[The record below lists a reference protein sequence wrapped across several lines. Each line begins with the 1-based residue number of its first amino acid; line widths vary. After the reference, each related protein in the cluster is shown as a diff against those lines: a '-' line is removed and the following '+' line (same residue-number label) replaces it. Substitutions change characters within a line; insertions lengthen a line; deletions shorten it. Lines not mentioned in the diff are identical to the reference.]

1 MIERSE
7 LYIDG
12 AWRAPQGQGTI
23 EVIDAHTEDVMGTVP
38 AGNAADAVAAL
49 ESSARALDGWSRTR
63 RAERIAAVRA
73 LADGLE
79 ARNTALSEMMAREVG
94 TPITTSERVQ
104 VGLAVNVL
112 RSMAAAAEEQDPVE
126 VLGSSALIRVPV
138 GVVGAITPWNYP
150 LYQLVA
156 KLAPAMLQGCT
167 TVLKPSSVAPLAA
180 FDLLE
185 IAHEAGIPAGVI
197 NLVTGAGAE
206 VGEVLASHPLVD
218 MVSLTGS
225 TSAGARVAA
234 LAAPGIKRLGLELGG
249 KSATVVAPGAD
260 LEQAVANS
268 VRGCFINNGQT
279 CSALTR
285 LVVTRDALAEVEERA
300 AAAVAAMA
308 VGDPLERTTEVGPI
322 SSAGQYRSVQEL
334 LATADRDG
342 TVLTGGAGRADG
354 FDRGYY
360 AKPTVVSR
368 LAPDATLAQEEVF
381 GPVLSIIAADDLDH
395 AVRIANDSEYGLSG
409 AVWAADLPSAAAIA
423 ARLRTGQVA
432 LNGGRFNVLAPF
444 GGFKKSGV
452 GRELGPHGL
461 DEYGELVAMQLPAGA
476 DPAEVADALRAL
488 A

>member
-1 MIERSE
+1 MIERRE

-38 AGNAADAVAAL
+38 AGDAADAVAAL

-63 RAERIAAVRA
+63 RAERVAAVRA

-104 VGLAVNVL
+104 VGLAVTVL

-126 VLGSSALIRVPV
+126 VLGTSVLIRVPV

-285 LVVTRDALAEVEERA
+285 LVVTRDALAEVEERRGRGGHGRRRPAGAHHRGRPHLLRRPVPQRAGA
-300 AAAVAAMA
+300 A
-308 VGDPLERTTEVGPI
+308 GHRRPRRHRPHRRRGPP
-322 SSAGQYRSVQEL
+322 RRLRPRL
-334 LATADRDG
+334 LRQADRRLPPG
-342 TVLTGGAGRADG
+342 PRRHARPGGSVRPGAQHHRRRRPGPRRAHRQRQRVRPVRCRLGRGPAVRRRHRRPPAHRTGGAERRTVQRA
-354 FDRGYY
+354 
-360 AKPTVVSR
+360 
-368 LAPDATLAQEEVF
+368 
-381 GPVLSIIAADDLDH
+381 GPVRRVQE
-395 AVRIANDSEYGLSG
+395 VRRRPRARAPRAGRVRRAG
-409 AVWAADLPSAAAIA
+409 GHAAA
-423 ARLRTGQVA
+423 RRCRPGRGRRRT
-432 LNGGRFNVLAPF
+432 
-444 GGFKKSGV
+444 
-452 GRELGPHGL
+452 E
-461 DEYGELVAMQLPAGA
+461 
-476 DPAEVADALRAL
+476 AL